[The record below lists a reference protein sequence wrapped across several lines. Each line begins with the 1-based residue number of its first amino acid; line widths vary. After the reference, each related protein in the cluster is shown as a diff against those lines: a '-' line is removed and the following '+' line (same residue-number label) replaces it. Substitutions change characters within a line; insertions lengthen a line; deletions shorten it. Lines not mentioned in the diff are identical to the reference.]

1 MNNIDDLYIAE
12 QGRKLSQ
19 FIAEQID
26 RGIREALGADT
37 ASLIEN
43 QAARIAEL
51 EADRDL
57 MQQQADECIVASGS
71 CGLSSADLP
80 DYITGL
86 KAERADRD
94 RLASI
99 VERARNGHRDGGSAT
114 IWSLREQRDN
124 CLVRIAEL
132 EAAATADALEAAL
145 DAADSANAAYDAA
158 KGANK

>member
-51 EADRDL
+51 EADRD
-57 MQQQADECIVASGS
+57 
-71 CGLSSADLP
+71 
-80 DYITGL
+80 
-86 KAERADRD
+86 
-94 RLASI
+94 RLAVI
-99 VERARNGHRDGGSAT
+99 VERFVSISVSEDHEFQDVEKEKE
-114 IWSLREQRDN
+114 ID
-124 CLVRIAEL
+124 
-132 EAAATADALEAAL
+132 
-145 DAADSANAAYDAA
+145 
-158 KGANK
+158 